1 MNKIK
6 DNRNWLIVWLLTIV
20 TFGFYSFYLTYVQIR
35 DTNTIC
41 ANDGQRT
48 AGLFKLLILGFL
60 TFGIYFLIWDI
71 KLVSRWQHYAEDA
84 SEKPKYSL
92 ILHILLNYIFSF
104 TVIAGL
110 IGSILKLSAFNQI
123 CRIYNNGGI
132 GKGSYLKEKN
142 KYNPADDLWGWK
154 DSTSS
159 KM

>member
-84 SEKPKYSL
+84 SEKPKYWRKDAVRGGP
-92 ILHILLNYIFSF
+92 IKGYR
-104 TVIAGL
+104 VVR
-110 IGSILKLSAFNQI
+110 SA
-123 CRIYNNGGI
+123 
-132 GKGSYLKEKN
+132 
-142 KYNPADDLWGWK
+142 
-154 DSTSS
+154 TS
-159 KM
+159 MP